1 MQSLYRKSYI
11 TTRSLHIKTQNKY
24 KPEPRM
30 VNIIPGRAISNFTRG
45 FMRFTVMSNSTH
57 VEASIVF
64 DNKLS
69 LEQDWEELENK
80 CIGEVLPEI
89 LRENA

>member
-1 MQSLYRKSYI
+1 
-11 TTRSLHIKTQNKY
+11 
-24 KPEPRM
+24 
-30 VNIIPGRAISNFTRG
+30 
-45 FMRFTVMSNSTH
+45 MRFTVMSNSTH